1 MPYIAGRAPINIK
14 SKRPDIARP
23 QITRH
28 NIVEKSP
35 MIGLISLGCPKAL
48 VDSER
53 ILTRL
58 KNEGYSISDNYKG
71 ADAVIVNTCGFLDTA
86 KAESLQTIGE
96 ALKENGKV
104 IVTGCLGVKSTEIK
118 AQFPSILNVSGP
130 QQYQKVV
137 DAVHKIVPP
146 VKKNFINLISDSYV
160 KLTPNHYSYL
170 KISEGCNHKCKFCII
185 PKMRGEL
192 KSRSSISVL
201 KEAER
206 LSESGVKEILV
217 ISQDT
222 SAYGFDK
229 YNEHFSKGERNV
241 RPPIVDL
248 AKELGSLGLWIRLH
262 YVYPYPH
269 VRKLIPLMADK
280 LILPYLDI
288 PFQHS
293 HPDVLKRMSRPA
305 NQVKTLHE
313 IENWRSICPEITLR
327 SSFIVG
333 FPGETE
339 EEFCHLLEWLDEAQL
354 DRVGCFKYE
363 NVSGARSNE
372 LENQCSEEVKEERWN
387 RLMETAQKI
396 STKKLFSKVGT
407 IEKVIVD
414 AVDKDGAICRTMGDA
429 PEIDGNLFIDSDF
442 DNLNQGDILSVL
454 IDESSEY
461 DLWGTQLNSSD
472 KNYKS

>member
-1 MPYIAGRAPINIK
+1 
-14 SKRPDIARP
+14 
-23 QITRH
+23 
-28 NIVEKSP
+28 

-241 RPPIVDL
+241 RPHIVDL

-262 YVYPYPH
+262 YVYPYPQLH
-269 VRKLIPLMADK
+269 HAC
-280 LILPYLDI
+280 ILLCLGG
-288 PFQHS
+288 S
-293 HPDVLKRMSRPA
+293 SARMR
-305 NQVKTLHE
+305 
-313 IENWRSICPEITLR
+313 
-327 SSFIVG
+327 
-333 FPGETE
+333 
-339 EEFCHLLEWLDEAQL
+339 
-354 DRVGCFKYE
+354 
-363 NVSGARSNE
+363 
-372 LENQCSEEVKEERWN
+372 
-387 RLMETAQKI
+387 
-396 STKKLFSKVGT
+396 
-407 IEKVIVD
+407 
-414 AVDKDGAICRTMGDA
+414 
-429 PEIDGNLFIDSDF
+429 
-442 DNLNQGDILSVL
+442 
-454 IDESSEY
+454 Y
-461 DLWGTQLNSSD
+461 DT
-472 KNYKS
+472 

>member
-28 NIVEKSP
+28 NILEKSP

-146 VKKNFINLISDSYV
+146 VKKNFMNLISDSYV

-229 YNEHFSKGERNV
+229 YNEHFSRGERNV
-241 RPPIVDL
+241 RPHIVDL

-269 VRKLIPLMADK
+269 VRQLIPLMADK

-396 STKKLFSKVGT
+396 STKKLFSKVGK

-429 PEIDGNLFIDSDF
+429 PEIDGNLFIDADF

-461 DLWGTQLNSSD
+461 DLWGTQLISSD
-472 KNYKS
+472 KNYNL

>member
-28 NIVEKSP
+28 NILEKSP

-241 RPPIVDL
+241 RPHIVDL

-339 EEFCHLLEWLDEAQL
+339 DDFQKTIELCEKVQYAQAYS
-354 DRVGCFKYE
+354 FKY
-363 NVSGARSNE
+363 SARPGTPAAE
-372 LENQCSEEVKEERWN
+372 LEEVSEGSKSERLL
-387 RLMETAQKI
+387 RLQTLLSRHQKNFQKNMI
-396 STKKLFSKVGT
+396 GKCYPVL
-407 IEKVIVD
+407 IEKKGKEVGQV
-414 AVDKDGAICRTMGDA
+414 VGRSPFLQPVFLQGST
-429 PEIDGNLFIDSDF
+429 NLFGKIV
-442 DNLNQGDILSVL
+442 SV
-454 IDESSEY
+454 EMKSFR
-461 DLWGTQLNSSD
+461 TNSLEGIIA
-472 KNYKS
+472 KHG